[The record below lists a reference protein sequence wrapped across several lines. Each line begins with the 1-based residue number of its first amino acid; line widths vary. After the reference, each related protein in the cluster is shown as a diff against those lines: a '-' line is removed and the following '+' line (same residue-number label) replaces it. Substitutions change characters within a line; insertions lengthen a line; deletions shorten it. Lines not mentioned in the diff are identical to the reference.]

1 MPALSIGERN
11 TSLIRYVDDVE
22 EDVMAH
28 GDFERLTPQAI
39 DQVWLRLRTGH
50 AAKPTARELGLCT
63 GTVRAYLLRCGG
75 IKPVPRQRAAGRLRM
90 EEREEI
96 SRGLAAGLSYRM
108 IAHALG
114 RPASTVSREVAANGG
129 IKRYRA
135 ARADQLAWG
144 RAARPK
150 RCRLAENPVL
160 RAIVEDKLAQRWSP
174 QQIAGWLKM
183 TYPDDSEMQVS
194 HESIYRTLYV
204 QSRGGLRKELTSY
217 LRTGRVIRRPKGVRV
232 PDGRGGRPNT
242 LHISARPAEAHDR
255 AVPGHW
261 EGDLVFGKGMSPVA
275 TLVERSTRFLMMVA
289 LPGGNHKAD
298 AVADA
303 LAAAVTTLPDK
314 LAKSLTWDLGHEMA
328 EHQRFTIAT
337 GVQVYFCDPKSPWQ
351 RGSNENTN
359 GLLRQY
365 LPRRLDFR
373 TLTQADFDAIAQELN
388 DRPRQTL
395 GFKSPSQALAEVLR

>member
-1 MPALSIGERN
+1 
-11 TSLIRYVDDVE
+11 
-22 EDVMAH
+22 MAH

-39 DQVWLRLRTGH
+39 DQVWLRLQAGQ

-75 IKPVPRQRAAGRLRM
+75 MRPQPRRRAGTRLRI
-90 EEREEI
+90 EEREEV
-96 SRGLAAGLSYRM
+96 SRGLAAGRSIRA
-108 IAHALG
+108 IAEALA
-114 RPASTVSREVAANGG
+114 RSPSTVSREVNANGG
-129 IKRYRA
+129 PKRYRA
-135 ARADQLAWG
+135 ARADRQAWA
-144 RAARPK
+144 RATRPK
-150 RCRLAENPVL
+150 RCKLAENPVL
-160 RAIVEDKLAQRWSP
+160 RAIVEEKLQRRWSP
-174 QQIAGWLKM
+174 QQIAGWLKV
-183 TYPDDSEMQVS
+183 TYPENPEMQVS
-194 HESIYRTLYV
+194 HESIYCTLYV
-204 QSRGGLRKELTSY
+204 QSRGALNKELTRY
-217 LRTGRVIRRPKGVRV
+217 LRTGRVIRRPKGTRL

-242 LHISARPAEAHDR
+242 LHISERPPEVEDR

-275 TLVERSTRFLMMVA
+275 TLVERSTRFLMLVA
-289 LPGGNHKAD
+289 LPGGNHQAG

-303 LAAAVTTLPDK
+303 LSAAITTLPNQ

-328 EHQRFTIAT
+328 QHQRFTVQT

-395 GFKSPSQALAEVLR
+395 KFKTPSEALAEALR